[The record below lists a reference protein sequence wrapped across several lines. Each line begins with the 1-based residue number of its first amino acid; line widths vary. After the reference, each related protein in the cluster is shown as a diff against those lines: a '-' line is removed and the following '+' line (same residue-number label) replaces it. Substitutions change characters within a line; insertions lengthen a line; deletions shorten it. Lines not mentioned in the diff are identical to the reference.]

1 MEKEKSLIG
10 SVAQMVHD
18 GTMDTLLDIVE
29 SYNTAKAKAR
39 GYSLV
44 AIVYQQMLNDEL
56 ESLRNSYGDEI
67 SKEIVNLVSQRL
79 H

>member
-1 MEKEKSLIG
+1 MKKEKSLIG
-10 SVAQMVHD
+10 SVAQMVYD
-18 GTMDTLLDIVE
+18 GTIDTLLDIVE
-29 SYNTAKAKAR
+29 SYNTAKAR

-67 SKEIVNLVSQRL
+67 SKEIMNLVSQRL

>member
-18 GTMDTLLDIVE
+18 GTMNTLLDIVD
-29 SYNTAKAKAR
+29 SYNTAKAR

-44 AIVYQQMLNDEL
+44 AIVYQQMVNDEL

>member
-18 GTMDTLLDIVE
+18 GTMDTLFDIVE
-29 SYNTAKAKAR
+29 SYNTAKAR

-44 AIVYQQMLNDEL
+44 AIV
-56 ESLRNSYGDEI
+56 
-67 SKEIVNLVSQRL
+67 
-79 H
+79 